1 MSSHEKIRVRDVMA
15 STYVMIDG
23 LTTVREGI
31 QLARSHEVKALV
43 VNKRNEDDEFG
54 LVLMNDI
61 AKKVLAKNRSPD
73 RINICLLYTSPSP
86 RD

>member
-61 AKKVLAKNRSPD
+61 AKKCWQ
-73 RINICLLYTSPSP
+73 RIARLIGSIFMRL
-86 RD
+86 